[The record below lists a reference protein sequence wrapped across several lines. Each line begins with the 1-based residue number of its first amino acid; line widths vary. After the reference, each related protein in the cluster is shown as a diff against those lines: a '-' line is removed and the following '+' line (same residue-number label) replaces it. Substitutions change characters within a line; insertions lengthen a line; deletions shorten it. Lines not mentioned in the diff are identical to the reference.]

1 MTKRKRIGILTS
13 GGDCPGLNAVIRA
26 VVNYATCEYNWEV
39 RGIPYATQGLI
50 ERKSVVLNRY
60 GLERHGIDPL
70 LSMGGTILGSINK
83 GDTEA
88 QADEVISGYHDLE
101 LDALIAIGG
110 DGSLAIL
117 HKLAKKGNMNLVGVP
132 KTIDNDVACTELSV
146 GFNSAVSTILDS
158 LDRLSCT
165 AASHDRVMVV
175 EVMGRTTGHL
185 ALHSGIVGG
194 ADAILIPEIRYS
206 VSGLC
211 KRIQQ
216 LRNLWERK
224 FAIVV
229 VAEGAKTTSGESR
242 SYKDALG
249 EVRLRGIGEYVA
261 TEIETTLGVESR
273 ATVLG
278 HVQRGGAPSSQDRLL
293 ATAFGKTAVDVI
305 AAEDYGKM
313 VAWSNHQV
321 VTVSL
326 EKVFQNSPRLL
337 DPNGFWIETARALG
351 VYLGEESEIHSTC
364 STSQNGHQDNVNI
377 ETPETI
383 LN

>member
-1 MTKRKRIGILTS
+1 MSKRKRIGILTS

-26 VVNYATCEYNWEV
+26 VVSYATSEYNWEV

-50 ERKSVVLNRY
+50 DRKSVVLNRH
-60 GLERHGIDPL
+60 GIERHGIDPL

-88 QADEVISGYHDLE
+88 LADEVIAGYYDLE

-117 HKLAKKGNMNLVGVP
+117 EKLAKKGNMNLVGVP
-132 KTIDNDVACTELSV
+132 KTIDNDVALTELSV

-158 LDRLSCT
+158 LDRLSYT

-194 ADAILIPEIRYS
+194 ADAILIPEIPYS
-206 VSGLC
+206 MESLC
-211 KRIQQ
+211 KRIHH
-216 LRNLWERK
+216 LRTLWGRK
-224 FAIVV
+224 FAVVV
-229 VAEGAKTTSGESR
+229 VAEGAKTAGGESR
-242 SYKDALG
+242 YYKDALG
-249 EVRLRGIGEYVA
+249 EVRLRGIGEYIS
-261 TEIETTLGVESR
+261 TEIEKNLGVEAR
-273 ATVLG
+273 VTVLG
-278 HVQRGGAPSSQDRLL
+278 HVQRGGAPSAYDRLI

-313 VAWSNHQV
+313 VAWKSNRV
-321 VTVSL
+321 TTVSL
-326 EKVFQNSPRLL
+326 EDVFQNSPRLI
-337 DPNGFWIETARALG
+337 DPDGFWVETARSLGIYVGEEPESHDTCSTQQNGHHNALAIETA
-351 VYLGEESEIHSTC
+351 T
-364 STSQNGHQDNVNI
+364 TM
-377 ETPETI
+377 